1 MNIQNLKVIKNSE
14 INDKLLNDVLNFDRT
29 IFKID
34 EEYSL
39 PDGYLEK
46 MYEKHKEG
54 LFVLVD
60 GDIVVGYAN
69 CIFLTDEIQEE
80 YLRTKDYLLL
90 ENNGFQVGNNNMYF
104 YTLALQ
110 EEYRDIGAI
119 DILMQQFSA
128 WVNIERQKGKRI
140 TSCISEAITND
151 GIKTLQAMG
160 MLPQDVDENGL
171 GIYYS
176 PDCLNSYIS
185 KMIEKSIDDEER

>member
-29 IFKID
+29 IFKTD
-34 EEYSL
+34 EDYSF

-46 MYEKHKEG
+46 MYETNKEG
-54 LFVLVD
+54 LFVLLD
-60 GDIVVGYAN
+60 GDNVVGYAN
-69 CIFLTDEIQEE
+69 CIFLTDKIKEE
-80 YLRTKDYLLL
+80 YLKTKDYLLL
-90 ENNGFQVGNNNMYF
+90 ENKGFQVGDNNMYF

-110 EEYRDIGAI
+110 EKYRDIGAVN
-119 DILMQQFSA
+119 ILMQQFSA
-128 WVNIERQKGKRI
+128 WLNIERQKGKTI
-140 TSCISEAITND
+140 SSCISEAITTD
-151 GIKTLQAMG
+151 GIKTLRAMG

-185 KMIEKSIDDEER
+185 KMIEKSRDDEER

>member
-1 MNIQNLKVIKNSE
+1 MNIRKLIVVKNSE
-14 INDKLLNDVLNFDRT
+14 VNTNLLKDVINFDRT

-46 MYEKHKEG
+46 MYETYKDG

-60 GDIVVGYAN
+60 GNIVVGYAN
-69 CIFLTDEIQEE
+69 CIFLTDEIKEE

-90 ENNGFQVGNNNMYF
+90 ENNGFQIGDNNMYF

-110 EEYRDIGAI
+110 EEYRDTGAI

-128 WVNIERQKGKRI
+128 WINLENQKGKKIR
-140 TSCISEAITND
+140 SCISEAITTD
-151 GIKTLQAMG
+151 GIKTLLAMG
-160 MLPQDVDENGL
+160 MLPKDVDENSL

-176 PDCLNSYIS
+176 PDCLNSYIT
-185 KMIEKSIDDEER
+185 KMITKSRDDEER

>member
-14 INDKLLNDVLNFDRT
+14 INNKLLNDVLNFDRT

-54 LFVLVD
+54 LFVLLD
-60 GDIVVGYAN
+60 GDNVVGYAN

-119 DILMQQFSA
+119 DILMQQLSA
-128 WVNIERQKGKRI
+128 WVNIERQKVR
-140 TSCISEAITND
+140 ELLVA
-151 GIKTLQAMG
+151 
-160 MLPQDVDENGL
+160 
-171 GIYYS
+171 
-176 PDCLNSYIS
+176 
-185 KMIEKSIDDEER
+185 

>member
-60 GDIVVGYAN
+60 RDIVVGYAN
-69 CIFLTDEIQEE
+69 CIF
-80 YLRTKDYLLL
+80 
-90 ENNGFQVGNNNMYF
+90 
-104 YTLALQ
+104 
-110 EEYRDIGAI
+110 
-119 DILMQQFSA
+119 
-128 WVNIERQKGKRI
+128 
-140 TSCISEAITND
+140 
-151 GIKTLQAMG
+151 
-160 MLPQDVDENGL
+160 
-171 GIYYS
+171 
-176 PDCLNSYIS
+176 
-185 KMIEKSIDDEER
+185 

>member
-60 GDIVVGYAN
+60 RDIVVGYAN

-151 GIKTLQAMG
+151 GIKTL
-160 MLPQDVDENGL
+160 
-171 GIYYS
+171 
-176 PDCLNSYIS
+176 
-185 KMIEKSIDDEER
+185 